1 MVAEEEREIPA
12 PPCKFRCN
20 RSRMML
26 TIRVTLHH
34 VGADHINLKTS
45 RKKIV
50 LDTLKSRRK
59 FKLSR
64 AYPRGIECDDSQ
76 TSAKLE
82 RGALVVEMP
91 ITKLPSITTD
101 QQPAASASG
110 GSSSTK
116 AEKRKKSAAPEA
128 DGPAAKKRKAPI
140 EPPAHEDE
148 EDEEDDD
155 DFMRGDDDD
164 DDGDEEEE
172 APRGKANKGKKAKPT
187 SDPSDARMRE
197 LLNEATDAAAQKR
210 DASLSKMRKLQA
222 AEDEKKR
229 KVDAKQQE
237 RVAQKKKLLESFQR
251 QRAALKAEK
260 AQAKA
265 TASVAAKKKADSS
278 PKRVSFSPGT

>member
-1 MVAEEEREIPA
+1 MGLSDHPFTTAPQNNTRPDAHVLVDDQSVLFLAAATDATASDAMVAEEEREIQA
-12 PPCKFRCN
+12 PQCNFRCN

-128 DGPAAKKRKAPI
+128 DGPAERSAKR
-140 EPPAHEDE
+140 
-148 EDEEDDD
+148 
-155 DFMRGDDDD
+155 
-164 DDGDEEEE
+164 
-172 APRGKANKGKKAKPT
+172 
-187 SDPSDARMRE
+187 
-197 LLNEATDAAAQKR
+197 
-210 DASLSKMRKLQA
+210 LSNRL
-222 AEDEKKR
+222 
-229 KVDAKQQE
+229 
-237 RVAQKKKLLESFQR
+237 
-251 QRAALKAEK
+251 
-260 AQAKA
+260 
-265 TASVAAKKKADSS
+265 
-278 PKRVSFSPGT
+278 P